1 MTPSGRRFRTTWP
14 VLPLLMVVGLMAPA
28 CGGDDDDASQG
39 DDTAA
44 TAVVTE
50 ESEVWTNGVA
60 ELRVGDCFN
69 PLPVAED
76 APLEVEIVACDGP
89 HHAEVTSIDACVA
102 EPEEN
107 AKALAS
113 YTGTSA
119 APQDVADWLSSN
131 GVQYAGHW
139 SMTGGCF
146 SYLEGE
152 SGDLTRSYRA
162 PDAEN

>member
-1 MTPSGRRFRTTWP
+1 MFDRCARPIGP
-14 VLPLLMVVGLMAPA
+14 VLSLLLVMGLVAPA
-28 CGGDDDDASQG
+28 CGGDDDGASQG
-39 DDTAA
+39 DTAA
-44 TAVVTE
+44 TAVAAG

-89 HHAEVTSIDACVA
+89 HHAEVTSIDDCSN

-107 AKALAS
+107 ARTVAD
-113 YTGTSA
+113 YTGISA

-131 GVQYAGHW
+131 SIRYAGHW
-139 SMTGGCF
+139 SIVGGCF

-152 SGDLTRSYRA
+152 SSDLTRSYRA
-162 PDAEN
+162 PDVEN